1 MNLFLNYLVVAAL
14 FALVLLPTGL
24 GIARERRIDR
34 QLRDAARGEAEPTET
49 ESALPVRVRTGPA
62 VLSQFVPEVG
72 VDPVQ
77 RLAIG
82 PDGGPGL
89 LHRPA
94 PDLR

>member
-49 ESALPVRVRTGPA
+49 ESRGVFSQEARTAGPA
-62 VLSQFVPEVG
+62 QCPLLS
-72 VDPVQ
+72 
-77 RLAIG
+77 
-82 PDGGPGL
+82 
-89 LHRPA
+89 
-94 PDLR
+94 